1 MCLSGW
7 TETELPGTL
16 AGPSEAY
23 LPISPTTGPDLLP
36 GVSLTV
42 VSLPGCECKFSQPGS
57 HTSCHPSWP
66 WIWVRA
72 WFCFPELGPALLCQS
87 DSLRNLSTAT
97 PCSRHCLGGLQ
108 NPVCGSHC
116 TDSIWRCSTDTSQK
130 DSSRDE
136 TLPPPQACHLQS
148 WLKVTQK

>member
-1 MCLSGW
+1 MCLSDW

-57 HTSCHPSWP
+57 HPSCHPSWP

-108 NPVCGSHC
+108 NPVCSVGPTVLTASRGVPL
-116 TDSIWRCSTDTSQK
+116 TPAKKIPVEMKPSLLPKPVTS
-130 DSSRDE
+130 R
-136 TLPPPQACHLQS
+136 
-148 WLKVTQK
+148 VG